1 MYAYHL
7 SVGVDKDA
15 LALGLLQQL
24 LQVGHVV
31 SGNQNALRAHK
42 VSEHKYRG
50 TNVIFGTLSWIGVV
64 WTVAGVGWPN
74 LEVWPSSN
82 MASTCSSSA

>member
-1 MYAYHL
+1 MHAHHL

-31 SGNQNALRAHK
+31 SGNQNALRAHS
-42 VSEHKYRG
+42 VSGHKQRP
-50 TNVIFGTLSWIGVV
+50 T
-64 WTVAGVGWPN
+64 
-74 LEVWPSSN
+74 
-82 MASTCSSSA
+82 